1 MKSLICCS
9 ISLLLN
15 FTNLLSAQHIVEVDN
30 TDCISRDTI
39 QTNQIERNHY
49 PAPLGHGLYR
59 EFIGNDKSGKL
70 HMEQENNS
78 AWYEFESQFDAD
90 LIFRIIP
97 DTATDDYDFTLY
109 KYSDENFC
117 QDLIQQKVQPL
128 RTNFSR
134 NDLEL
139 KGVTGL
145 AFKAEYNFVGQGV
158 RPAFSRPLN
167 VKKGDRFIL
176 MVNNIYENGSG
187 HQIIFNYENFEVK
200 EQVVK
205 FDSILDLNMQKESEI
220 ENKPLIKSS
229 SIFIEGIVEIDH
241 PDDFKNAN
249 VTLTNTITG
258 DVLAKTKSDS
268 ISGAYRLYFD
278 MPNKQLSDPLQ
289 LEISKEDYF
298 FKDTIIKAYLFLEKI
313 ERPKMKLSIKKLKKG
328 AKFVVNNFLFQGNS
342 PKPMDRSIPTFYSL
356 LKIMKLNKRLKIKIE
371 GHTNGC
377 SRGNNFSMNLSNARA
392 NTVAQYLIDHKI
404 DPLRISKEGFGCKR
418 MLYGADSS
426 YNHLNRRVE
435 IIIVDL

>member
-1 MKSLICCS
+1 MKIRVWCLITL
-9 ISLLLN
+9 IFN
-15 FTNLLSAQHIVEVDN
+15 ITNLLLAQHSDVVDN

-39 QTNQIERNHY
+39 QTNQVEKNHY
-49 PAPLGHGLYR
+49 PAPSGHGQFR
-59 EFIGNDKSGKL
+59 EFIGNDKSGNL
-70 HMEQENNS
+70 FMEQENYS
-78 AWYEFESQFDAD
+78 AWYEFESQYDAD

-117 QDLIQQKVQPL
+117 EYLIQHKIQPL

-134 NDLEL
+134 NDLKL

-145 AFKAEYNFVGQGV
+145 DANAEYNFVGQGV
-158 RPAFSRPLN
+158 RPAYSRPLAVN
-167 VKKGDRFIL
+167 KGDRFIL
-176 MVNNIYENGSG
+176 MVNNIYENGNG
-187 HQIIFNYENFEVK
+187 HQIIFNYENIKADARVAEIK
-200 EQVVK
+200 QSPEPN
-205 FDSILDLNMQKESEI
+205 LENESVI
-220 ENKPLIKSS
+220 ENKPQIQSS
-229 SIFIEGIVEIDH
+229 SILIEGIVELDNSN
-241 PDDFKNAN
+241 DFKNAN
-249 VTLTNTITG
+249 VTLTNTVTG
-258 DVLAKTKSDS
+258 DVLANTQSDS
-268 ISGAYRLYFD
+268 TTGSYRLHFD

-298 FKDTIIKAYLFLEKI
+298 FKDTIIKAYLFLERI
-313 ERPKMKLSIKKLKKG
+313 ERPKIKLSIKKLQKG

-392 NTVAQYLIDHKI
+392 NTVAQYLIDNKI
-404 DPLRISKEGFGCKR
+404 DPSRISKEGFGCKR
-418 MLYGADSS
+418 MLYSVDSS